1 MTQRLQPR
9 DHHSVYIDGSR
20 TAVTVE
26 WPIWE
31 RFKAIA
37 ALEGVTI
44 GNLCAAIDRT
54 MRLEP
59 PMGVTSAAS
68 SLARTALMRRRASAI
83 GIPVFLDG
91 STDCGQEQG
100 LGVWNGNAAIRLT

>member
-26 WPIWE
+26 WPIWD

-44 GNLCAAIDRT
+44 GNLCAAVDRT

-59 PMGVTSAAS
+59 PMGKR
-68 SLARTALMRRRASAI
+68 RTVRTLSSAI
-83 GIPVFLDG
+83 RIFVHEHSELKIKR
-91 STDCGQEQG
+91 Q
-100 LGVWNGNAAIRLT
+100 R